1 VPRQFIS
8 LGTAPDVGAD
18 SAPPPPV
25 NNNLVGSA
33 VPQLMDHCPAG
44 TGTAGVM
51 PLPTFDHHHRFHESG
66 SSPEEAPQHVP
77 QGWLPN
83 PNKQVPKFLAAK
95 APEPAPEAATMR
107 KARVSVRARSEAPMV
122 TNYYYYLTMK

>member
-8 LGTAPDVGAD
+8 PGTAPDVGAD
-18 SAPPPPV
+18 PAPSPPAG
-25 NNNLVGSA
+25 NNSLVASA

-44 TGTAGVM
+44 TGTGGVM
-51 PLPTFDHHHRFHESG
+51 PLPTFDHHRFHESG

-83 PNKQVPKFLAAK
+83 PNKVPKFLAATK